1 MMCIYYLLLEE
12 YYENKSKDRRAK
24 SGELSRLDTR
34 AQAHEP
40 TDLTQ
45 PLRRIFRYVSSLS
58 SVFGWQMTV
67 RWSFARSM
75 RNGPHPPINFGK
87 GLTLYPS
94 PLMTVRLKEGRVHS
108 LKWKW
113 KSTKKKISINNVMLL
128 LDCPPPQCIAD
139 GGRRPS
145 GFSSSK
151 MEFRRISCR
160 RILDSSIDEL
170 IECTKVPRV
179 RWYVRIIV

>member
-58 SVFGWQMTV
+58 SVFG
-67 RWSFARSM
+67 
-75 RNGPHPPINFGK
+75 
-87 GLTLYPS
+87 
-94 PLMTVRLKEGRVHS
+94 
-108 LKWKW
+108 
-113 KSTKKKISINNVMLL
+113 
-128 LDCPPPQCIAD
+128 
-139 GGRRPS
+139 
-145 GFSSSK
+145 
-151 MEFRRISCR
+151 
-160 RILDSSIDEL
+160 
-170 IECTKVPRV
+170 
-179 RWYVRIIV
+179 